1 MDVTTL
7 LPGEILNM
15 VFHYL
20 EPKDRKAVVLVCH
33 RWKDEG
39 EDPRLWSWVRITV
52 TSTNIMMIPAVL
64 GWRRLQA
71 VRRIVM
77 RAVSEFSKVRDERK
91 ADERKADKEVRI
103 KKRKNRYVIDVEI
116 KTQRKEK

>member
-1 MDVTTL
+1 MIVNQDTGNKESVPVASRMDFTTL

-20 EPKDRKAVVLVCH
+20 EPKDRKVVVLVCH

-39 EDPRLWSWVRITV
+39 EDPRLWTWVRITV
-52 TSTNIMMIPAVL
+52 TSANISVIPAVL

-77 RAVSEFSKVRDERK
+77 RAVLEFSKDESK
-91 ADERKADKEVRI
+91 CIISE
-103 KKRKNRYVIDVEI
+103 NC
-116 KTQRKEK
+116 

>member
-1 MDVTTL
+1 
-7 LPGEILNM
+7 
-15 VFHYL
+15 
-20 EPKDRKAVVLVCH
+20 
-33 RWKDEG
+33 
-39 EDPRLWSWVRITV
+39 
-52 TSTNIMMIPAVL
+52 
-64 GWRRLQA
+64 
-71 VRRIVM
+71 M